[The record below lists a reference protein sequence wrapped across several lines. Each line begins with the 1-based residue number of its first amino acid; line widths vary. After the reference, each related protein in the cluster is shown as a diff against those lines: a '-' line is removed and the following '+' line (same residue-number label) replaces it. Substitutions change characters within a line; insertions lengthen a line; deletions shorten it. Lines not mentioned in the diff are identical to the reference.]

1 MYKILRIISCIVAVA
16 LTAACPFVFLYAG
29 NTPGIICI
37 GAILV
42 CFFAMLTFKKF
53 QEDKEGIKDE
63 KPLVG
68 DYITGKVPLPK
79 NDETEKESVDDA
91 SHQS

>member
-1 MYKILRIISCIVAVA
+1 MYKILRIISCILAVA
-16 LTAACPFVFLYAG
+16 LVASCPFVFLYAG
-29 NTPGIICI
+29 NTPGIVCI

-53 QEDKEGIKDE
+53 QEDKEGTNDE

-68 DYITGKVPLPK
+68 DYITGRIPLPK
-79 NDETEKESVDDA
+79 DDDA
-91 SHQS
+91 KTENADDTGHQS